1 MSRPDNISARVL
13 PETGESRSRS
23 TPASA
28 VAGPTAPP
36 GSLPQATIPPRMLAG
51 SEEEMLADGHSASC
65 ISLSR
70 QGAICSCD
78 CPISPRSDPADLIGE
93 IIRFVRRNRP
103 GIRALPTRLS
113 ASLLR
118 HLEDGDPSCRIV
130 ANWLVANGI
139 RDARIQRS
147 IASRDH

>member
-1 MSRPDNISARVL
+1 MSRYENALARVL
-13 PETGESRSRS
+13 AGTDESRSR
-23 TPASA
+23 TPMPA
-28 VAGPTAPP
+28 VAEATAPS
-36 GSLPQATIPPRMLAG
+36 GSLPEPTIPPRLLAG
-51 SEEEMLADGHSASC
+51 SDEEMRADGHSASC

-78 CPISPRSDPADLIGE
+78 CRVSPPPDPAELIGE

-103 GIRALPTRLS
+103 GIRALPTRLT

-118 HLEDGDPSCRIV
+118 HLEEGEPSCRIV

-139 RDARIQRS
+139 RDARIRRS
-147 IASRDH
+147 IASLDH

>member
-1 MSRPDNISARVL
+1 MSRPENILARVL
-13 PETGESRSRS
+13 PEIGESRSHS
-23 TPASA
+23 AAASA
-28 VAGPTAPP
+28 VAGPTALP
-36 GSLPQATIPPRMLAG
+36 GSLPEATIPPRVLTG
-51 SEEEMLADGHSASC
+51 SDEEMRVDGHSEIC

-70 QGAICSCD
+70 RGAICSCD
-78 CPISPRSDPADLIGE
+78 CRVSSPSDPAELIGE

-103 GIRALPTRLS
+103 GIRALPARLT

-118 HLEDGDPSCRIV
+118 RLEEGDPSCRIV

-147 IASRDH
+147 IASLDH

>member
-1 MSRPDNISARVL
+1 MSRPENILERVL
-13 PETGESRSRS
+13 LETGEPRSHS
-23 TPASA
+23 TPALA
-28 VAGPTAPP
+28 VAATPAPV
-36 GSLPQATIPPRMLAG
+36 GSLPQATIPPRVLAG
-51 SEEEMLADGHSASC
+51 SEEEMRAYGHSASC

-78 CPISPRSDPADLIGE
+78 CRVSLPPDLAELIGE

-103 GIRALPTRLS
+103 GIRALPAGLT

-118 HLEDGDPSCRIV
+118 HLEVGDPSCRIV
-130 ANWLVANGI
+130 ANWLVANGV

-147 IASRDH
+147 IASLDH